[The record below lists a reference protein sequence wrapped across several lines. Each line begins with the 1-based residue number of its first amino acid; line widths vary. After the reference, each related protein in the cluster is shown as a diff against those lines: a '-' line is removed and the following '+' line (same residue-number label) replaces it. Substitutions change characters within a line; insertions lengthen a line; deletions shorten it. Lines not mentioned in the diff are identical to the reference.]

1 MQKYTLEPYDQEEL
15 QKGIVKNDPN
25 ILKWLYESQF
35 PKLEKY
41 ILNNSGN
48 SEQAKDTYQEAF
60 ITVWNKVRKG
70 GFLPTNGTGL
80 TGYLYQVGK
89 NKWIDQLRSV
99 RVKKTIDLGPQYDR
113 ATEDEE
119 DALEDYHVQV
129 EAEFKLLG
137 DKCREIISRFY
148 FKKQSMDQIAKA
160 FQWTEATTRNNK
172 YRCLQ
177 RLREKLN
184 TKINK

>member
-1 MQKYTLEPYDQEEL
+1 MQKFTLETYDQEEI
-15 QKGIVKNDPN
+15 QEGIIKNDQSV
-25 ILKWLYESQF
+25 LKWLYESQF
-35 PKLEKY
+35 HKLEKY
-41 ILNNSGN
+41 ILNNSGS
-48 SEQAKDTYQEAF
+48 SEQAKDTYQEAY

-70 GFLPTNGTGL
+70 AFHPTNGTGL

-99 RVKKTIDLGPQYDR
+99 RVKKTTDLSPQHDR
-113 ATEDEE
+113 AVEDEE
-119 DALEDYHVQV
+119 DVLDDYRVQV

-148 FKKQSMDQIAKA
+148 FKRQSMEEIAKV

-177 RLREKLN
+177 RLREKVK
-184 TKINK
+184 TKIND